1 MKAPVMV
8 KTPSFLREA
17 AANKAIFVEK
27 PNQVITVRTNETV
40 KLSFTIQNGSFESWK
55 QGSFIGQ
62 FGKNHRIEQP
72 FEIADIPVVG
82 EVQSTSIFGLDVPI
96 SVLDMAAPSDE
107 IYEVMLSFFEPNGH
121 AFG

>member
-72 FEIADIPVVG
+72 FEIADTPVVG
-82 EVQSTSIFGLDVPI
+82 PI
-96 SVLDMAAPSDE
+96 DIDLRT
-107 IYEVMLSFFEPNGH
+107 
-121 AFG
+121 